1 LSEKNINFKE
11 HKFDLLRILSDR
23 ITKYYRMIKL
33 IKIKPRVF
41 LFMTIGL
48 IPILFFIVWSLVKI
62 IGPEGAKFN
71 ALLFFGGFIGFYL
84 LWINT
89 IFLSLDLINIKNGF
103 SSSRKKNKILFIIL
117 FSIYL
122 LRMITALPYFAS
134 IESLIGMTLNILIGV
149 VGILLITY
157 LFYKISDS
165 FISLTKNRTSN
176 LFDYFIMI
184 FHFSF
189 FLVGLMLLHSHV
201 RLLLK
206 DNNIIEK

>member
-1 LSEKNINFKE
+1 
-11 HKFDLLRILSDR
+11 
-23 ITKYYRMIKL
+23 MIKL
-33 IKIKPRVF
+33 IKTKPRVF

-48 IPILFFIVWSLVKI
+48 IPVLFSIVWLLSKI
-62 IGPEGAKFN
+62 IGPEGAYFN

-89 IFLSLDLINIKNGF
+89 IFLSLDLVNIKLGL
-103 SSSRKKNKILFIIL
+103 SSSSSKKNKILFIIL

-122 LRMITALPYFAS
+122 LRMIITLPYFES

-149 VGILLITY
+149 VGIILITY
-157 LFYKISDS
+157 LFYGISDNYI
-165 FISLTKNRTSN
+165 FLIKNRTAS

-184 FHFSF
+184 FYFSF
-189 FLVGLMLLHSHV
+189 FIVGIMILHSHV

-206 DNNIIEK
+206 DNNILEK